1 MKTIHFKLGLMFN
14 ILVLFIM
21 VLAGGT
27 YFVLSHMQ
35 GAAEQVNL
43 AGRQRMLATRMML
56 EAAKISAGTDAAVT
70 REKLRADIE
79 EFERVLALL
88 RSGGSER
95 GSQFVDT
102 ADQKEQMARIE
113 DRWKEAKAV
122 LSSVLQGDAPMELGR
137 FLRQVDMILPPLVRE
152 IDAGVWLLSRHTEE
166 EVRNLLY
173 AQQAFLIIAIVLSIG
188 GWAFVHGRVVR
199 PIREISRGLAEMERT
214 GVYGANL
221 PVRSDD
227 EVGNLA
233 ASFNSLSSRLAERT
247 REVDLAHGK
256 IKEAYESLARHA
268 EELET
273 RVAERTADLEAARA
287 DLEKKNEALLR
298 EKSFLVGYEDIL
310 TLLNQ
315 GQSAAIL
322 LPNLLRHLLEV
333 VRGQAGVI
341 HLVQDSP
348 DRLAVGAAFGVD
360 DAWLRDRAG
369 RRGLPEQVVRDRKP
383 IFVEDV
389 PEDYFRVE
397 SGVGSHLPRSLALM
411 PLLYADKVEG
421 VLEVAALAQLDE
433 DARDYLW
440 AAAGQI
446 GIGLHNL
453 AAAERLLKLAADLQE
468 ANETLAAQNEELQSQ
483 TEELQSQTEE
493 LQSQSEELQAQSEE
507 LMAQKVELE
516 EKTRSV
522 EEANRLKSEFL
533 ANISHEIRTPMNAIT
548 GYTDILLELLKGKID
563 PPMYANLERIRL
575 GARSLLNL
583 INDLLDISKIEAG
596 RMDIQP
602 GSCRI
607 QDALDRVYATI
618 KPQMEKKG
626 LSWRTEGVADL
637 PDLWT
642 DEGRL
647 EQILLNIL
655 GNAVKFTER
664 GGVTVRGRRGAE
676 DRVVVEVQDTGI
688 GIPASALSH
697 IFEAFRQANGT
708 TTRKYGGTGLG
719 LHIVRELARLMGG
732 EVWVESAEGHGSTF
746 SVSLPVRL
754 PASPEFSAAPAGAAA
769 PHSAARPGPAPRG
782 ARGGPVLIVEDDP
795 AQRDIL
801 EHALRSAGLPLR
813 VAADGAEAIRTAIRE
828 RPSLIT
834 LDLAMPG
841 VDGFAVYRA
850 LRENSV
856 TCDVPVIVL
865 SAAELTKG
873 ERERLA
879 GVRGILQ
886 KGVIGRDELLGL
898 IREILGV

>member
-14 ILVLFIM
+14 ILVLFILFM
-21 VLAGGT
+21 AGGT
-27 YFVLSHMQ
+27 YFVLSHMR
-35 GAAEQVNL
+35 GASEQVNL
-43 AGRQRMLATRMML
+43 AGRQRMLSTKMML
-56 EAAKISAGTDAAVT
+56 EAAKISAGADAAVS

-79 EFERVLALL
+79 EFERVLGLL
-88 RSGGSER
+88 RSGGPER
-95 GSQFVDT
+95 ASQFVDT
-102 ADQKEQMARIE
+102 ADQKEQMDRIE
-113 DRWKEAKAV
+113 ARWKEAKDV
-122 LSSVLQGDAPMELGR
+122 LLPVVQSDAPVDVRR
-137 FLRQVDMILPPLVRE
+137 FLRQADMVLPPLVRE
-152 IDAGVWLLSRHTEE
+152 IDAGVGLLSRHTEE

-173 AQQAFLIIAIVLSIG
+173 AQQAFLVLAIILSIV
-188 GWAFVHGRVVR
+188 GWAFVHSRIVR
-199 PIREISRGLAEMERT
+199 PVREISQGLAGMERT
-214 GVYGANL
+214 GVYGVAL
-221 PVRSDD
+221 PVRTDD

-233 ASFNSLSSRLAERT
+233 TSFNNLSSRLAERT

-256 IKEAYESLARHA
+256 IKEAYEVLARHA

-273 RVAERTADLEAARA
+273 RVTERTAALEAARV
-287 DLEKKNEALLR
+287 DLERKNEALLR

-315 GQSAAIL
+315 GQNSGVL
-322 LPNLLRHLLEV
+322 LPDLLRHLLEV
-333 VRGQAGVI
+333 IRGQAGVI
-341 HLVQDSP
+341 HLAHDSA
-348 DRLAVGAAFGVD
+348 DRLEVGAAFGVD
-360 DAWLRDRAG
+360 NAWLIERAG
-369 RRGLPEQVVRDRKP
+369 RRGLPEQVARDKKP
-383 IFVEDV
+383 IFVEEV

-397 SGVGSHLPRSLALM
+397 SGVGSHLPRSLALL

-421 VLEVAALAQLDE
+421 VLEVAMLTPLDE
-433 DARDYLW
+433 DDRDYLW
-440 AAAGQI
+440 AAASQI

-453 AAAERLLKLAADLQE
+453 AAAERLSKLAAELQA
-468 ANETLAAQNEELQSQ
+468 ANEALTAQN
-483 TEELQSQTEE
+483 EELQSQTEE

-575 GARSLLNL
+575 AAKSLLNL
-583 INDLLDISKIEAG
+583 INDILDISKIEAG
-596 RMDIQP
+596 RLEIQP
-602 GSCRI
+602 GACRMHE
-607 QDALDRVYATI
+607 ALDRVYAAI
-618 KPQMEKKG
+618 RPQMEKKG

-637 PDLWT
+637 PELWT

-664 GGVTVRGRRGAE
+664 GGITVRGRRGAE
-676 DRVVVEVQDTGI
+676 DRVVVEVHDTGI
-688 GIPASALSH
+688 GIPSSALSH

-708 TTRKYGGTGLG
+708 TTRRYGGTGLG
-719 LHIVRELARLMGG
+719 LHIVRELARLLGG
-732 EVWVESAEGHGSTF
+732 EVWAESAEGHGATF
-746 SVSLPVRL
+746 SVSLPIRL
-754 PASPEFSAAPAGAAA
+754 PASPEPSAAPVLAAGAPPAG
-769 PHSAARPGPAPRG
+769 RPAPPR
-782 ARGGPVLIVEDDP
+782 RPGGPVLIVEDDP

-801 EHALRSAGLPLR
+801 EHALRSDGLPLR
-813 VAADGAEAIRTAIRE
+813 VAVDGAEAIRMAIRE

-850 LRENSV
+850 LRENPA
-856 TCDVPVIVL
+856 TRDVPVIVL

-873 ERERLA
+873 ERERLS

-886 KGVIGRDELLGL
+886 KGVIARDELLTL
-898 IREILGV
+898 IREILG